1 MIAPSRSEALRS
13 ERQSAAT
20 QPDGIT
26 TGPDGNLWFTEY
38 NGDRIGR
45 ITPPGEVTE
54 FAARGAPAIDRGVT
68 IADAAAIDFCGN
80 SVLFGVAP
88 EIGAHRAP

>member
-13 ERQSAAT
+13 ERQWAAT

-38 NGDRIGR
+38 NGGR

-54 FAARGAPAIDRGVT
+54 FAARGASAIDRGVT
-68 IADAAAIDFCGN
+68 IADAAAIDF
-80 SVLFGVAP
+80 
-88 EIGAHRAP
+88 